1 MKAVRV
7 RNLIIGEGR
16 PKICVPIVGRTKAE
30 IIEQTKLCL
39 SAAADMVE
47 WRADWFE
54 QVEDSDAVQEMLI
67 TLRNIVKEMPVLFTF
82 RTKNEGGE
90 KEIEPAQYLT
100 LLQETIRTGMVD
112 LVDVEVYLNENVSK
126 EIIKFTHE
134 HCVKVI
140 ASNHDFEGTP
150 SKEEIIHRL
159 CYMQELHADIL
170 KIAVMPKNRQ
180 DVLTLLA
187 ATEEME
193 RKDAKSPLVTM
204 SMGGFGV
211 ISRCSGEI
219 FGSSI
224 TFGAAEKASAPG
236 QLEVSE
242 LKKILDTIHKAL

>member
-1 MKAVRV
+1 MKTVRV
-7 RNLIIGEGR
+7 RDLIIGEGR

-30 IIEQTKLCL
+30 IIEQAKLCL
-39 SAAADMVE
+39 SVEADMME

-54 QVEDSDAVQEMLI
+54 QVEDSDAVQEMLV

-90 KEIEPAQYLT
+90 RMIERTQYLA
-100 LLQETIRTGMVD
+100 LLEKVLQGGNVD
-112 LVDVEVYLNENVSK
+112 LVDVEVYLDEKITK
-126 EIIKFTHE
+126 EIIKFAHE
-134 HCVKVI
+134 HCVKVL
-140 ASNHDFEGTP
+140 ASNHDFAGTP

-159 CYMQELHADIL
+159 CYMQELDADIL

-204 SMGGFGV
+204 SMGGLGV
-211 ISRCSGEI
+211 ISRCFGEI
-219 FGSSI
+219 FGSAI

-242 LKKILDTIHKAL
+242 LKKILDTIHKVL

>member
-1 MKAVRV
+1 MKTVRV

-30 IIEQTKLCL
+30 IIEQAKRCL
-39 SAAADMVE
+39 SVEADMVE

-54 QVEDSDAVQEMLI
+54 QVEDSDAVQEMLV

-90 KEIEPAQYLT
+90 RTIERTQYLS
-100 LLQETIRTGMVD
+100 LLEKVLQGGNVD
-112 LVDVEVYLNENVSK
+112 LVDVEVYLDEKISK
-126 EIIKFTHE
+126 EIIKFAHE

-170 KIAVMPKNRQ
+170 KIAVMPKSRQ

-204 SMGGFGV
+204 SMGGLGV

-219 FGSSI
+219 FGSAI

-242 LKKILDTIHKAL
+242 LKKILDTIHKVL

>member
-30 IIEQTKLCL
+30 IIEQAKLCL
-39 SAAADMVE
+39 SVEADMVE
-47 WRADWFE
+47 WRADWFD
-54 QVEDSDAVQEMLI
+54 QVRDCNAVREILI
-67 TLRNIVKEMPVLFTF
+67 VLRDIIKEMPVLFTF

-90 KEIEPAQYLT
+90 KTIESTQYLT
-100 LLQETIRTGMVD
+100 LLQEAIRTGMVD
-112 LVDVEVYLNENVSK
+112 LVDVEVYSNEKVSK
-126 EIIKFTHE
+126 EIIKFAHE
-134 HCVKVI
+134 HCVKVV

-170 KIAVMPKNRQ
+170 KIAVMPKSRQ

-193 RKDAKSPLVTM
+193 RKAANSPLVTM
-204 SMGGFGV
+204 SMGGLGM

-236 QLEVSE
+236 QLEASE
-242 LKKILDTIHKAL
+242 LKKILDTIHKVL